1 MRHSDPN
8 AARNY
13 KLDLLRFICAC
24 LVIMIHISFA
34 EHDAVN
40 PLTRIAVPIFFMI
53 SGYFYSC
60 VRSRNAERRQIKKI
74 ALLTALGTLLHF
86 TVYTIIELF
95 GGNSLLG
102 WLGQNFTL
110 KSAIELLF
118 FNVVPFSAPLW
129 YLLALLYVLITVWLF
144 EKLIPRK
151 YLYCAIPILLLCNLC
166 LGAYAI
172 PLLGHAPDLFL
183 SRNFLFAGL
192 PFFLLGDY
200 LFTHKDNIRI
210 PNVWLILFA
219 VYAAVTSYCERY
231 VLALFGMCEHE
242 DLYVGT
248 VLMSLAVFLIAV
260 NPGKSQPKLWV
271 IKLSTWARQLS
282 LPMYLS
288 HTLINS
294 LLYAI
299 VVGLSLPSLSVFYTK
314 NPIYAV
320 LPVTVAVAAVWVL
333 LKTAVAKRLPQKR
346 AA

>member
-40 PLTRIAVPIFFMI
+40 PLTRIAVPIFFII
-53 SGYFYSC
+53 SGYFYSS
-60 VRSRNAERRQIKKI
+60 VRSCNAERRQIKKI

-129 YLLALLYVLITVWLF
+129 YLFALVYVLTPVWLF
-144 EKLIPRK
+144 AKLIPRK

-172 PLLGHAPDLFL
+172 PLLGYAPDLFL

-210 PNVWLILFA
+210 PNVRLILF
-219 VYAAVTSYCERY
+219 
-231 VLALFGMCEHE
+231 
-242 DLYVGT
+242 
-248 VLMSLAVFLIAV
+248 AVFLIAV
-260 NPGKSQPKLWV
+260 NPGKSQPTPWL
-271 IKLSTWARQLS
+271 IKLSAWARQLS

-294 LLYAI
+294 LLYTI

-320 LPVTVAVAAVWVL
+320 LPVTVAMAAVWVL